1 MLLEERAIVQ
11 ISPLNRKSGFT
22 LLEVLVALVI
32 LMVGMM
38 ALLSA
43 ATDAITLNLDNILRD
58 EAVQIADAKMRV
70 VKSNKSATFALPFQN
85 LSVTS
90 TQTSKL
96 RSKST
101 PYTVT
106 LSSSPT
112 GGNSNLLQVLVS
124 WKLKNKTKQHELS
137 TLKAY

>member
-1 MLLEERAIVQ
+1 MLM
-11 ISPLNRKSGFT
+11 SPLNNRSGFT

-32 LMVGMM
+32 LMIGMM

-43 ATDAITLNLDNILRD
+43 ATNTISLNLDNILRD

-70 VKSNKSATFALPFQN
+70 VKSNRAATSSLPFQN
-85 LSVTS
+85 LSITS
-90 TQTSKL
+90 IQTSKL

-101 PYTVT
+101 QYTVI

-112 GGNSNLLQVLVS
+112 GGNSNLLQVLVR
-124 WKLKNKTKQHELS
+124 WNFKNSAKQHELS